1 MKTGKISE
9 NVLKRS
15 ILKEIRQRR
24 SEAVGGAAVGGDC
37 AFLRLKG
44 DILTSTA
51 AAIPENGGIR
61 HALISASNNIAVR
74 GGEAV
79 AVQISA
85 VFPADTEELELKE
98 TMREIESC
106 CEELNLQITGGNT
119 EISKAVS
126 DPVISVTAIGH
137 APAEVLDGYKGSK
150 PGEAIVMMGKA
161 GLEATAFLAKDHE
174 EELKRKFPPDMVD
187 KAMGFGKELSVSK
200 AAAIAGKS
208 GVSAMHD
215 VSEGGVFAALWE
227 LAERSDVGLEA
238 DLRKIPIRQETI
250 EICNFFDLNPYE
262 LLSGGAIVATTGNAE
277 GLIMALSAAG
287 IEAAVIGICTDSND
301 RVLINGES
309 RRFLERP

>member
-44 DILTSTA
+44 DVLTSTA
-51 AAIPENGGIR
+51 AATPENGGIG

-79 AVQISA
+79 AVQVSA
-85 VFPADTEELELKE
+85 VFPADTEEIKLKE
-98 TMREIESC
+98 TMREIESR
-106 CEELNLQITGGNT
+106 CEELNLQVTGGST
-119 EISKAVS
+119 EVSEAVS
-126 DPVISVTAIGH
+126 VPVISVTVTGH
-137 APAEVLDGYKGSK
+137 APAEVFDSYKGSK
-150 PGEAIVMMGKA
+150 PGEAIVMIGKA
-161 GLEATAFLAKDHE
+161 GLEATALLAKDHE
-174 EELKRKFPPDMVD
+174 EELERKFPPDMVS
-187 KAMGFGKELSVSK
+187 KAIGFGRELSVSK